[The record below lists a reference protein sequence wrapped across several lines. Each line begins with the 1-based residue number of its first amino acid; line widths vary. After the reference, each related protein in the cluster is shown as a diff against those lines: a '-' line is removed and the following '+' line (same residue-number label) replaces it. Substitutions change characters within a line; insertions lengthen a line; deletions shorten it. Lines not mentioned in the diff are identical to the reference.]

1 MSATVLLVHGA
12 FADGSSWNQVIAR
25 LQRQGITARAVA
37 NPLRGLTADGSYVAG
52 LIAQTDGDVVLVG
65 HSYGGAV
72 ATYAASNATNVKA
85 LVFVGAFGLDQGES
99 AQTATGGYPEP
110 DLIAA
115 LRPQAVPGSDL
126 PELTIDS
133 GRYHDV
139 FAADL
144 PADQAALGAA
154 TQRPI
159 SAAGLGEPLAVE
171 PAWRRVPSWWVFG
184 SADRSIDPGYQRD
197 TATKIGAT
205 TTELDGGSHSI
216 AVSRPDEVAAVI
228 ADAVRSLRS

>member
-1 MSATVLLVHGA
+1 MPATVLLVHGA
-12 FADGSSWNQVIAR
+12 FADGSSWNNVIAR
-25 LQRQGITARAVA
+25 LQREGITARAVA
-37 NPLRGLTADGSYVAG
+37 NPLRGLTADGAYVAS
-52 LIAQTDGDVVLVG
+52 IVEQTDGDVVLVG

-72 ATYAASNATNVKA
+72 ATYAASSATNVKA

-99 AQTATGGYPEP
+99 AQSSTGGYPEP

-115 LRPQAVPGSDL
+115 LRPQAYPGSDL
-126 PELTIDS
+126 PELSIDT

-139 FAADL
+139 FGADL
-144 PADQAALGAA
+144 PAEQAALGAA

-159 SAAGLGEPLAVE
+159 SATGLGEPLAVE
-171 PAWRRVPSWWVFG
+171 PAWQWVPSWWVFG
-184 SADRSIDPGYQRD
+184 TADRAIDPGYQRD

-205 TTELDGGSHSI
+205 ITELDGGSHSI

-228 ADAVRSLRS
+228 AGAVRAIS